1 MNFKLIGTQY
11 GGWALDT
18 SLVPSNSTIISA
30 GIGEDISFD
39 LFLIKNRNCN
49 IIGVDPTIKSHTFI
63 KNQNGL
69 TNFTLIKKALHSID
83 DDIITIYKNKIPNH
97 VSESVLQSHMSAHKF
112 DSYYAETI
120 NLDSLFN
127 NHNNISVIKMDIEGS
142 EYDVIECLSEIPDS
156 VKQFCVE
163 FHHFCTEKTIDDTNN
178 AISKLN
184 SLGFENFFEKPS
196 DKKLSELTFWR

>member
-18 SLVPSNSTIISA
+18 SLVPNNSTVISA

-39 LFLIKNRNCN
+39 LFLIKNKNCN
-49 IIGVDPTIKSHTFI
+49 IIGVDPTMKSHAFI
-63 KNQNGL
+63 ENQRGL
-69 TNFTLIKKALHSID
+69 KNFTLIKRALYSVD

-97 VSESVLQSHMSAHKF
+97 VSESILQSHKSAHKF

-127 NHNNISVIKMDIEGS
+127 SRDDISVIKMDIEGS
-142 EYDVIECLSEIPDS
+142 EYEVIESLSAVPDS
-156 VKQFCVE
+156 VRQFCVE
-163 FHHFCTEKTIDDTNN
+163 FHHFCTEKTMNDTNN

-184 SLGFENFFEKPS
+184 GLGFKSFFEKPS
-196 DKKLSELTFWR
+196 DNKLSELTFWR